1 MLVPA
6 GSTWGGPGGDEW
18 AEALQGKAPLG
29 SQQAVRA
36 ATHSEHRAGPE
47 NVAVEADPPQQRG
60 RPLSQEKR
68 REEHPAVP
76 PGYWW
81 QHERDRFN
89 VQQGKSAGVPLERQ
103 RQTREG
109 QWRPWQMTDG
119 PILCARQRTSR
130 EGSSPSGSR
139 VERAISK
146 GGGNASPAP
155 MKIGEDRVSTARWNP
170 KGMRRS
176 TGP

>member
-1 MLVPA
+1 VNTEQALKTLLRKPTRHNN
-6 GSTWGGPGGDEW
+6 GEGRRRRRRDETCI
-18 AEALQGKAPLG
+18 L
-29 SQQAVRA
+29 RF
-36 ATHSEHRAGPE
+36 R
-47 NVAVEADPPQQRG
+47 RG
-60 RPLSQEKR
+60 R
-68 REEHPAVP
+68 
-76 PGYWW
+76 GW
-81 QHERDRFN
+81 QHAWDRFN

-155 MKIGEDRVSTARWNP
+155 IKIGEDRVSTARWNP

-176 TGP
+176 IGP